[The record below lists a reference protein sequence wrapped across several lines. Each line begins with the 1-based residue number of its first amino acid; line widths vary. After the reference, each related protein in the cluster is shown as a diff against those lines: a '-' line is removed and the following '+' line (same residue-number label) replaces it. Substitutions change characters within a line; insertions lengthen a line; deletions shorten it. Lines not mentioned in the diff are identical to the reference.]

1 MMAFL
6 MFYSKFKCIY
16 F

>member
-1 MMAFL
+1 MAFL